1 MNLLFYETSAK
12 TGNNVKTLFNEVARR
27 ITGIELDPVPKED
40 EKPKGFTLGAP
51 QNLPDNTNR
60 GQQGKQKKVK

>member
-27 ITGIELDPVPKED
+27 ITGIELEPVPKEED
-40 EKPKGFTLGAP
+40 KPKGFTLNSAT
-51 QNLPDNTNR
+51 NPDNTNG
-60 GQQGKQKKVK
+60 GQKNKQKKAK